1 MRGNPMSR
9 GRGAGVGR
17 GGSQGLD
24 TSRSQGQQIGR
35 GSPTSAGLNA
45 GAKQFVPG
53 NKRPRDDG
61 QDGREGGNGKKIR
74 GGGGS
79 A

>member
-1 MRGNPMSR
+1 M
-9 GRGAGVGR
+9 GR
-17 GGSQGLD
+17 GGPQVLD

-61 QDGREGGNGKKIR
+61 QDGGEGGNGKKIR

>member
-1 MRGNPMSR
+1 M
-9 GRGAGVGR
+9 GR
-17 GGSQGLD
+17 GGPQALD
-24 TSRSQGQQIGR
+24 INRSQGQQVGR

-45 GAKQFVPG
+45 GAKQFIPG

-61 QDGREGGNGKKIR
+61 QDGRDGGNGKKIR